1 MQKDNSTYEEKVAI
15 RRVALGYADRPV
27 ILETHGGT
35 GQIYKRVYSGF
46 ERGLVFEKNEA
57 KAGVL
62 AAQRP
67 TWLVYEADCVDGL
80 RAGIGRRL
88 PINYVD
94 IDPYGDP
101 WPVLDAFLAS
111 DRERGDRLVVVV
123 NDGLRQGVQIGISWR
138 MGALESAVR
147 EFGSDLHDNYLAVC
161 RWLIEQKAAQ
171 AGYRLSRFY
180 GYHCGHGKQMTHYLA
195 ILDRDGVSA

>member
-1 MQKDNSTYEEKVAI
+1 MQKDNSTYKEKVAI
-15 RRVALGYADRPV
+15 RRVALGYTDRPV

-46 ERGLVFEKNEA
+46 ERGLVFEKDEA

-67 TWLVYEADCVDGL
+67 TWLVYEADCVAGL
-80 RAGIGRRL
+80 KAGVGKRL

-101 WPVLDAFLAS
+101 WPIVDAFLES
-111 DRERGDRLVVVV
+111 DRERGDRLAIVV
-123 NDGLRQGVQIGISWR
+123 NDGSRQKVRLSGGWVCAS
-138 MGALESAVR
+138 LELAIMK
-147 EFGSDLHDNYLAVC
+147 FGNGLHDNYLDIC
-161 RWLIEQKAAQ
+161 RWLMEQKAAQ
-171 AGYRLSRFY
+171 AGYKLSRFH

-195 ILDRDGVSA
+195 ILEG